1 MYSFSCS
8 LFRWGWRY
16 LCLRS
21 PSLWCQASAGS
32 LLATVVSPCRA
43 PARLVLW
50 QSWWSYTSIKREK
63 GLCSNSAASDYLTIK
78 VKVILCVKSTFL
90 FLTLTAALSHSQI
103 PKIFFLSNTL
113 HELVQWQLNNVTS
126 LFQMSIF
133 YIIYM
138 NKIPTWGGNYFQTF
152 KKNEVKK
159 KNLLVIGPIFLS

>member
-21 PSLWCQASAGS
+21 PSLWCQASDGN
-32 LLATVVSPCRA
+32 LLATVVSPCQA

-63 GLCSNSAASDYLTIK
+63 GLCSNSAASNYLTIK
-78 VKVILCVKSTFL
+78 VKVMLCFKSTFL

-103 PKIFFLSNTL
+103 PKIFFYPIL
-113 HELVQWQLNNVTS
+113 
-126 LFQMSIF
+126 
-133 YIIYM
+133 YM
-138 NKIPTWGGNYFQTF
+138 NWSNDNWTTSPHFSRCTSFILSRWIKYQLGAVTIF
-152 KKNEVKK
+152 KHPRKMK
-159 KNLLVIGPIFLS
+159 